1 MYKVRAILDVEEDV
15 IRTLVINEN
24 ISLEKLHFDIAS
36 AFGFD
41 GKEMASFYRSDEEW
55 NQGEEIPL
63 FNMMEIGQGLS
74 MANCTVKD
82 TLIKQEDK
90 LIYVYD
96 FLHMWTFYI
105 ELIEFSEDLTS
116 ETKVILSVGE
126 TPEEAPIK
134 VFESNTISNEF
145 EDDFKDPFDDFENF
159 DNLDLDSF

>member
-41 GKEMASFYRSDEEW
+41 GKEIASFYRSDEEW